1 MVMPDR
7 NSEGPR
13 SRYGGLR
20 LIIGGVI
27 AAVLV
32 VIIMA
37 MLAGDPNP
45 QQGESLPN
53 APSVNPE
60 PQKQ

>member
-1 MVMPDR
+1 MPDR

-13 SRYGGLR
+13 TRHGGLR
-20 LIIGGVI
+20 LVIGGVI
-27 AAVLV
+27 SVVLV

-37 MLAGDPNP
+37 LLAGDPNP

>member
-13 SRYGGLR
+13 SGHGGIR
-20 LIIGGVI
+20 IIVGGVI
-27 AAVLV
+27 AAVLL

-45 QQGESLPN
+45 QQGELLPN